1 MSTERGFDATQLE
14 RIVDRLLTEAKAQGA
29 TAADAD
35 VSIVKGLSVNVRLG
49 EVETVEFNK
58 DRGLGITVYFGQR
71 KGSASTS
78 DFSDAAITKTVT
90 AACDIAK
97 YTAEDPY
104 SGLADA
110 QLMAYDFPDLDLY
123 HPWDVDAESA
133 IEVAQ
138 ACEAAARELDP
149 RITNSE
155 GASVSTHEGLRL
167 YGNTHGFTGAYL
179 TSRHSISCSVIA
191 QDGDNMQRDYWYT
204 SARRSSELYEPHSI
218 GKRAAE
224 RALRRLGGRRVKTAK
239 VPVVFAADVASGL
252 LSHLLAAIR
261 GESIYRRS
269 SFLLDSLGK
278 AVFPPFIDIV
288 EQPHLKGALG
298 SAPFDAEGVKT
309 RERYF
314 VKDGVLES
322 YVLDSYGARKL
333 GMQTTGNAGGVRNL
347 TLSTGDKDLPGLLR
361 SLNRGLLV
369 TELMGQ
375 GVNKVT
381 GDYSR
386 GAAGFWVENG
396 EIQYPVEEITIAGN
410 LKEMFMG
417 IREVGN
423 DVELQ
428 RSTRTGSILIEQMTV
443 AGA

>member
-1 MSTERGFDATQLE
+1 MSTEHGFDAASLE
-14 RIVDRLLTEAKAQGA
+14 RIVDRLLAEAKAQGA

-78 DFSDAAITKTVT
+78 DFSDDAIAKTVT
-90 AACDIAK
+90 AACNIAK
-97 YTAEDPY
+97 YTAEDPCN
-104 SGLADA
+104 GLADA
-110 QLMAYDFPDLDLY
+110 ELMAYGYPDLDLY

-167 YGNTHGFTGAYL
+167 YGNSHGFTGAYL

-191 QDGDNMQRDYWYT
+191 QDSDSMQRDYWYT
-204 SARRSSELYEPHSI
+204 SARRPSELYEPQSI
-218 GKRAAE
+218 GRRAAE
-224 RALRRLGGRRVKTAK
+224 RALRRLGGRRLKTAK

-278 AVFPPFIDIV
+278 TLFPSFIDIV

-309 RERYF
+309 RERYL
-314 VKDGVLES
+314 VRDGVLES
-322 YVLDSYGARKL
+322 YVLDSYAARKL

-347 TLSTGDKDLPGLLR
+347 TLSAGGKDLSGLLR
-361 SLNRGLLV
+361 SLDRGLLV

-410 LKEMFMG
+410 LKDMFMG

>member
-1 MSTERGFDATQLE
+1 MSAERGFDVAGLE
-14 RIVDRLLTEAKAQGA
+14 RIVERLLAEAKVQGA
-29 TAADAD
+29 SAADAD

-58 DRGLGITVYFGQR
+58 DRGLGVTVYFGQR

-78 DFSDAAITKTVT
+78 DFSDEAIAKTVA
-90 AACDIAK
+90 AACGIAK
-97 YTAEDPY
+97 YTAADPY
-104 SGLADA
+104 NGLADA
-110 QLMAYDFPDLDLY
+110 ELMAHGFPDLDLY
-123 HPWDVDAESA
+123 HPWDMDAERA
-133 IEVAQ
+133 IELAQ
-138 ACEAAARELDP
+138 ICEAAARDLDT

-167 YGNTHGFTGAYL
+167 YGNTHGFTGAYF
-179 TSRHSISCSVIA
+179 TTRHSVSCSVIA
-191 QDGDNMQRDYWYT
+191 QDGDSMQRDYWYT
-204 SARRSSELYEPHSI
+204 SARRPNELYEPGSI
-218 GKRAAE
+218 GRRAAE

-239 VPVVFAADVASGL
+239 VPVLFAADVASGL

-261 GESIYRRS
+261 GESMYRRS

-278 AVFPPFIDIV
+278 TVFPKFIDIV

-309 RERYF
+309 RERYL
-314 VKDGVLES
+314 VRDGILES
-322 YVLDSYGARKL
+322 YVLDSYSARKL
-333 GMQTTGNAGGVRNL
+333 GMKTTGNAGGVRNL
-347 TLSTGDKDLPGLLR
+347 TLSSGDKDLPGLLR
-361 SLNRGLLV
+361 SLDRGLFV

-410 LKEMFMG
+410 LKEMFRG

-423 DVELQ
+423 DVEPQ